1 MKLDIASILS
11 RPHADPV
18 VERLVRY
25 ASIGTT
31 SDRHATEIPSTPQQ
45 WELARLLVDELQ
57 ALGLADVELDGHCYL
72 IARLPASPGFE
83 GKPSIGLM
91 AHIDTASDAPGSD
104 VKPQIHKAW
113 NGSPIALAD
122 GLAIDPVLDTE
133 LAEHVG
139 DTLVCTDGRSLLGAD
154 DKAGVAEI
162 MTAVAWL
169 LAHPE
174 IKHGPLEIIFTPDEE
189 TGNGMNLF
197 PVKNLKS
204 VACYTV
210 DGSSAGEVEA
220 ECFSA
225 WEAKIDITGKS
236 IHPGYARGK
245 LANAT
250 AMAAAYVALLPRSES
265 PEATDGWYGYYN
277 PHEIS
282 GGVEKARVEIL
293 VRDFEDEGISRRLA
307 TLETLARAVEAQFP
321 GGKVEVTTRKQY
333 LNMKRKLDENP
344 KVLERAFEAARRA
357 GVEPYSKPIRGG
369 TDGSRLTEMGI
380 PTPNIFTG
388 GHAYHSRLEWASA
401 AEMVLAVDT
410 LLELVRLWSE

>member
-1 MKLDIASILS
+1 MKLDTPSILS
-11 RPHADPV
+11 RPHAGPV
-18 VERLVRY
+18 VDRLVRY
-25 ASIGTT
+25 ARIATT
-31 SDRHATEIPSTPQQ
+31 SDRHVSDIPSTPEQ
-45 WELARLLVDELQ
+45 WELAKLLVEELRG
-57 ALGLADVELDGHCYL
+57 LGLADVTLDEHCYL
-72 IARLPASPGFE
+72 IARVPASPGHE
-83 GKPSIGLM
+83 GKPCIGLM
-91 AHIDTASDAPGSD
+91 AHIDTASDAPGHD
-104 VKPQIHKAW
+104 VKPQIRSNYDGK
-113 NGSPIALAD
+113 PVALAD
-122 GLAIDPVLDTE
+122 GLVLDPASDTD
-133 LAEHVG
+133 LAAHVG
-139 DTLVCTDGRSLLGAD
+139 DTIVHTDGRTLLGAD

-174 IKHGPLEIIFTPDEE
+174 IKHGPLEVIFTPDEE

-210 DGSSAGEVEA
+210 DGSLAGEVEA
-220 ECFSA
+220 ECFNA
-225 WEAKIDITGKS
+225 WEAKIEIAGKS

-250 AMAAAYVALLPRSES
+250 AMAAAYVAMLPRSES

-282 GGVEKARVEIL
+282 GGVEKARIEIL
-293 VRDFEDEGISRRLA
+293 VRDFDDEGMKRRLSA
-307 TLETLARAVEAQFP
+307 LEVFARVVEAQFP
-321 GGKVEVTTRKQY
+321 GGSVEVVTRKQY
-333 LNMKRKLDENP
+333 LNMRHRLDQSP

-357 GVEPYSKPIRGG
+357 GVEPWSKPIRGG
-369 TDGSRLTEMGI
+369 TDGSRLTELGI

-388 GHAYHSRLEWASA
+388 GHSYHSRLEWASA

-410 LLELVRLWSE
+410 LLELVKLWNE